1 MNLSTSRRRFISTL
15 AASAAGVS
23 LFPVSTLASSPAS
36 RLVILHTNDTHS
48 RIDPFPDDGGRY
60 ANLGGVARRSALV
73 TRIREENEHVLLL
86 DSGDIF
92 QGTPYFNMYGGELEL
107 RTMNQM
113 GYDATTFGNH
123 EFDNGMT
130 GLAEVL
136 PGINFPFIS
145 SNYDFSGA
153 PEDVRSVVQQTGI
166 WQFGGLRVGIFGL
179 GIDFDRLVLP
189 SLHEGVTYDDPIR
202 IAAEMVGMLRAS
214 GCNYVICLSHLGYRY
229 ADGKVSDIEVAA
241 ATPGLD
247 LILGGH
253 THTFMEQPDVILH
266 ENEAPT
272 VIHQVGFGGIWLGR
286 IDLRFDRSGAILS
299 VNSTPYLMQ
308 SVA

>member
-1 MNLSTSRRRFISTL
+1 MNLITSRRRFITTL

-23 LFPVSTLASSPAS
+23 LFPVSTLAASPAS
-36 RLVILHTNDTHS
+36 KLIILHTNDTHS

-73 TRIREENEHVLLL
+73 NRIREENEHVLLL

-107 RTMNQM
+107 RTMNDM
-113 GYDATTFGNH
+113 RYDAATFGNH
-123 EFDNGMT
+123 EFDNGMD

-136 PGINFPFIS
+136 PVVNFPFIS
-145 SNYDFSGA
+145 SNYDFSSA
-153 PEDVRSVVQQTGI
+153 SEEVRSVVEQAKI

-179 GIDFDRLVLP
+179 GINFDRLVLP
-189 SLHEGVTYDDPIR
+189 SLHEGVTYHDPIR
-202 IAAEMVGMLRAS
+202 VAAEMVQALRDNA
-214 GCNYVICLSHLGYRY
+214 CHYVICLSHLGYRY
-229 ADGKVSDIEVAA
+229 ADGRVSDVEVAA

-253 THTFMEQPDVILH
+253 THTFMEEPHVILH

-272 VIHQVGFGGIWLGR
+272 VIHQVGFAGIWLGR
-286 IDLRFDRSGAILS
+286 IDLRFDRSGTILS
-299 VNSTPYLMQ
+299 VNSTPYLME